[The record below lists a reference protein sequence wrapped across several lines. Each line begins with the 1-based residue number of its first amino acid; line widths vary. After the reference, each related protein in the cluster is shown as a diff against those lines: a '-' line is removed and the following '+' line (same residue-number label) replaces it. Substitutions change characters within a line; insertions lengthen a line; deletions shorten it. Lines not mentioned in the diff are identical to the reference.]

1 MTCGRIIGAT
11 GSSRC
16 SASRTLI
23 ATVRASNAAE
33 VVKLASEFPVLA
45 VARWGE
51 VRGTRSEEMGTSAHV
66 RTVPATRMKADR
78 ERRVPLCRRALD
90 ILDAARTFG
99 AGAGPLVFTL
109 GDGDMLDEK
118 VLRRRLS
125 RQRDR

>member
-1 MTCGRIIGAT
+1 MIGAT

-33 VVKLASEFPVLA
+33 VVKLAFGFPVLA

-51 VRGTRSEEMGTSAHV
+51 VRGARSEEMDTSAHMW
-66 RTVPATRMKADR
+66 TVPATRMKADR

-90 ILDAARTFG
+90 ILHAAQTFG
-99 AGAGPLVFTL
+99 AGAGALVFTL
-109 GDGDMLDEK
+109 ADGDMLDDR

-125 RQRDR
+125 RQWDR